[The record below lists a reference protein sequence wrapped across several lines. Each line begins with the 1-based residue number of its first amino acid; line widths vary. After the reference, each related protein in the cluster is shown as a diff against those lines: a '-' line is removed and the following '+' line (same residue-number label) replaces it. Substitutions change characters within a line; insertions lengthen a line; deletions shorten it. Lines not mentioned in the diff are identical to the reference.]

1 MNKTLRIIIVAL
13 AIISIKCEFEL
24 CHNHNYTGE
33 NDEDECIYLTT
44 GTNYTHCCLLE
55 ADELSSRCYQI
66 TDDEYENIK
75 DFKNYLK
82 NTYSNVKIK
91 CSADFLSFALLALL
105 IILF

>member
-1 MNKTLRIIIVAL
+1 MNKTLGMIIVAL

-24 CHNHNYTGE
+24 CQSHKYTGD

-44 GTNYTHCCLLE
+44 ATNYTHCCLLE
-55 ADELSSRCYQI
+55 ADNESKCYQL
-66 TDDEYENIK
+66 TDDEFENIK
-75 DFKNYLK
+75 NFKSYLK

-91 CSADFLSFALLALL
+91 CSADYLSFALLAFL